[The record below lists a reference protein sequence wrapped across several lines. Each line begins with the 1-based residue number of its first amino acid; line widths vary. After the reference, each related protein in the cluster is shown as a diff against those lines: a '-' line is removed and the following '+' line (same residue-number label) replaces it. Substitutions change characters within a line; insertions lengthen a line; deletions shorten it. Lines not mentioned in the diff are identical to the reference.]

1 MDVLFGVVG
10 VFAEYF
16 VDVGEIW
23 EEGFVGGEVAVG
35 EMCLG
40 EVDFIGGEIVLGE
53 FAADGI
59 LLGGGMGFEIFE
71 GEVA

>member
-1 MDVLFGVVG
+1 
-10 VFAEYF
+10 
-16 VDVGEIW
+16 
-23 EEGFVGGEVAVG
+23 
-35 EMCLG
+35 MCLG